1 MTLIGRYGWMGG
13 FVKDR
18 YGWNRGFVKVDNVI
32 RGGLRSLN
40 NWSVV
45 RG

>member
-1 MTLIGRYGWMGG
+1 MPYYDIYVDRYGWMGG
-13 FVKDR
+13 FVQ
-18 YGWNRGFVKVDNVI
+18 VDNVI
-32 RGGLRSLN
+32 RGGLRRLN